1 VKCIFLSA
9 GEPSGDLHGAAVAS
23 ALRARWPD
31 VRLRGLGGPRMA
43 AAGVELMAHVDD
55 LAVMGFVEVAAHL
68 PFFLDLM
75 RRVKHSLAAD
85 PPDLVL
91 PIDYPGFN
99 LRLARFAK
107 SRNIPVL
114 YYIAPQVWAWH
125 RSRLAEMARITDHVA
140 VILPFEA
147 ALFREAGAQVTFVGH
162 PLLDRAAPKQTREA
176 IAAELSLD
184 PDRPIVALFPG
195 SRRQEV
201 ARHGR
206 LFADV
211 AEIMRRT
218 RPDVQAVVAV
228 SSAVPATAYDTGDLP
243 RTADGWSLLGSAH
256 AALVKSGT
264 GTLEAALAG
273 TPLVVAYRAHP
284 LTFQLAKR
292 LVKVDHVG
300 LVNLV
305 AGERLAPE
313 YLQGDARPGP
323 LATAVLA
330 LLEPGSERTRALD
343 GMARVRERLHA
354 PNDNG
359 SAAER
364 VASIAASLVGRDA

>member
-1 VKCIFLSA
+1 
-9 GEPSGDLHGAAVAS
+9 
-23 ALRARWPD
+23 
-31 VRLRGLGGPRMA
+31 MA

-55 LAVMGFVEVAAHL
+55 LAVMGFVEVASHL

-75 RRVKHSLAAD
+75 RRVKQSLVTD

-99 LRLARFAK
+99 LRLARFA
-107 SRNIPVL
+107 RGRGIPVL

-125 RSRLAEMARITDHVA
+125 RSRLHEMARITDHVA

-147 ALFREAGAQVTFVGH
+147 RLFRDAGAQATFVGH
-162 PLLDRAAPKQTREA
+162 PLLDRPGPASTREEFA
-176 IAAELSLD
+176 GELSLD
-184 PDRPIVALFPG
+184 PGRPIVALFPG

-206 LFADV
+206 LFADAAALV
-211 AEIMRRT
+211 QETRR
-218 RPDVQAVVAV
+218 DVQPVVAT
-228 SSAVPATAYDTGDLP
+228 SGAVPASAYDTGDLP
-243 RTADGWSLLGSAH
+243 RTSDGWELLAH
-256 AALVKSGT
+256 ADAALVKSGT
-264 GTLEAALAG
+264 GTLEAALAA

-284 LTFQLAKR
+284 VTFLLAKR

-313 YLQGDARPGP
+313 YLQDDARPET
-323 LATAVLA
+323 LARAVLE
-330 LLEPGSERTRALD
+330 LLRPGPARTRALE
-343 GMARVRERLHA
+343 GLARVRERLHA
-354 PNDNG
+354 SGNQ

-364 VASIAASLVGRDA
+364 VVVIADSLVRSRA